1 MITLAIDLGST
12 EFKAAI
18 YDDARLIGSG
28 GYKLAYHRK
37 NAKVELP
44 VEEVLSGF
52 DTIINRA
59 IEEAAVSIT
68 EISAIGISSQ
78 AQTFALM
85 DEHNQPLTPFISWLD
100 MRAGKSYKTISL
112 PDFAEHSSI
121 TEPIPNMQLCLLKN
135 LHERGQVMP
144 LPSYVIKL
152 LTGNFVTD
160 NNLAAMTGL
169 FSLRDKKY
177 NKEAL
182 KLAEIQE
189 EDLPEVI
196 DIGEVAGKTAANPFG
211 LPEGIP
217 VYSCGND
224 QTAGACGAG
233 LSPGDVLITLG
244 TAQVVYCCCDKMP
257 KPGSV
262 PFRGNYPGGL
272 FYAMSAENG
281 GAVISHIIEN
291 YPEFKNFDTFAKLA
305 EKGSVTSG
313 IVYNPE
319 SEPEWSNLSGRI
331 ENRALAVLTY
341 LVNRLE
347 SMVDAMQSVCDINKV
362 YICGGGTKNKVW
374 VDLISDALSR
384 EIILLDTSPC
394 SGIISI
400 IDNTFEQSQASQ
412 GAQ

>member
-1 MITLAIDLGST
+1 MIKLAIDLGST

-18 YDDARLIGSG
+18 YDDARLIGSS
-28 GYKLAYHRK
+28 GYNLAYQRR

-44 VEEVLSGF
+44 DEEVLTGF
-52 DTIINRA
+52 DTIINRT
-59 IEEAAVSIT
+59 IEEAAVFIT

-78 AQTFALM
+78 AQTFALT
-85 DEHNQPLTPFISWLD
+85 DRRNQLLTPFISWLD

-112 PDFAEHSSI
+112 PDFAAHSSI
-121 TEPIPNMQLCLLKN
+121 AEPIPNMQLCLLKN
-135 LHERGQVMP
+135 LHEKGQVMP
-144 LPSYVIKL
+144 LPSYLIKL
-152 LTGNFVTD
+152 LTGKYVTD

-169 FSLRDKKY
+169 FSLRDNKY

-182 KLAEIQE
+182 NLAGIQE
-189 EDLPEVI
+189 IDLPEVI
-196 DIGEVAGKTAANPFG
+196 DIGAVAGETATNPFG

-224 QTAGACGAG
+224 QTAGSCGAG

-305 EKGSVTSG
+305 ERGSVTSG

-319 SEPEWSNLSGRI
+319 SEPEWSNLTGRI
-331 ENRALAVLTY
+331 EDRALAVLIH

-347 SMVDAMQSVCDINKV
+347 SMVDIMQSVCEINKV
-362 YICGGGTKNKVW
+362 YICGGGTKNQAW
-374 VDLISDALSR
+374 VDLISNALSR
-384 EIILLDTSPC
+384 EILQQDTSPC

-400 IDNTFEQSQASQ
+400 INNIPVDKS
-412 GAQ
+412 